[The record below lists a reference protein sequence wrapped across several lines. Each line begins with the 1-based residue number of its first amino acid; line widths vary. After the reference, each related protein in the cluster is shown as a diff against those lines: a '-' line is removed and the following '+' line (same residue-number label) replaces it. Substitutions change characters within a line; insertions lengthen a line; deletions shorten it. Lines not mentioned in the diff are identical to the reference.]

1 MATFISAPF
10 GNYLK
15 FKNAISVTGTWTYKP
30 RSGLFKQVVKTL
42 RYTRDGWRNKI
53 GLRNRGIEYGIQ
65 KTNFNE
71 VLSIAAIS
79 EHDWINL
86 ESIVPQSQSVELNI
100 SCPNLDVHE
109 DTTKFNGFDLWPTK
123 HRKWCIVKV
132 PPTASYSLLDKIV
145 KLGFTQIHASN
156 TLPTDKGGL
165 SGAILLPHTRRII
178 QYLKKEYDHVE
189 VIAGGGIKEA
199 WHAEFYKDLGADHFS
214 IGTACFNPFKVWRTV
229 NEING
234 NPSIGVHQ
242 T

>member
-1 MATFISAPF
+1 MTTFISAPF

-15 FKNAISVTGTWTYKP
+15 FKNAVSVTGTWTYKP
-30 RSGLFKQVVKTL
+30 RPGLFSQVIKTL

-79 EHDWINL
+79 KHDWINL

-100 SCPNLDVHE
+100 SCPNLDTHQ
-109 DTTKFNGFDLWPTK
+109 DSTIFNGFDLWPTTS
-123 HRKWCIVKV
+123 RKWCIVKV

-165 SGAILLPHTRRII
+165 SGAILLPHTRKII
-178 QYLKKEYDHVE
+178 QYVKKEYPHVE
-189 VIAGGGIKEA
+189 VIAGGGIQKP

-234 NPSIGVHQ
+234 DPSIGVHQ

>member
-1 MATFISAPF
+1 MTTFISAPF

-15 FKNAISVTGTWTYKP
+15 FKNAVSVTGTWTYKP
-30 RSGLFKQVVKTL
+30 RPGLFKQVVKTL

-71 VLSIAAIS
+71 VLSVSAIS

-109 DTTKFNGFDLWPTK
+109 DTTTFNGFDLWPTTN
-123 HRKWCIVKV
+123 RKWCIVKV
-132 PPTASYSLLDKIV
+132 PPTSSYSLLDKIV

-165 SGAILLPHTRRII
+165 SEASPKAMKIKSLTVKNIENSIEKLIKNES
-178 QYLKKEYDHVE
+178 LKKSLQKTIYKH
-189 VIAGGGIKEA
+189 
-199 WHAEFYKDLGADHFS
+199 FYLTNDYISKKIDRYRDKL
-214 IGTACFNPFKVWRTV
+214 I
-229 NEING
+229 
-234 NPSIGVHQ
+234 
-242 T
+242 

>member
-1 MATFISAPF
+1 MTTFISAPF

-15 FKNAISVTGTWTYKP
+15 FKNALSVTGTWTYKP
-30 RSGLFKQVVKTL
+30 RPGLFKQVVKTL

-100 SCPNLDVHE
+100 SCPNLDIHQ
-109 DTTKFNGFDLWPTK
+109 DSTIFNGFDLWPTTN
-123 HRKWCIVKV
+123 RNWCIVKV

-234 NPSIGVHQ
+234 DPSIGVHQ